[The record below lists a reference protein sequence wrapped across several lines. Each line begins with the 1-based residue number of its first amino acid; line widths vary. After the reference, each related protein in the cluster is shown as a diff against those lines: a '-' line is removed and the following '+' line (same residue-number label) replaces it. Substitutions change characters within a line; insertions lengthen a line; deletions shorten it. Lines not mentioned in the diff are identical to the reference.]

1 MNLFKS
7 TFIRGLQCEKSLY
20 LYKHHYNLKDTT
32 PTSLQAVFDQGTNIG
47 LLAQKLFPSC
57 IFTKK
62 FENFDFESCNNIFT
76 PEIKSIMLATNVLKS
91 SKNKKEV
98 KNDLLS
104 MMAPPIIQSCSTISF
119 FNDLLALDDIQ
130 FSFLKNT

>member
-57 IFTKK
+57 IFTEK

-119 FNDLLALDDIQ
+119 FNDPLTLDDIQ
-130 FSFLKNT
+130 FSFL

>member
-57 IFTKK
+57 VFTKK

-76 PEIKSIMLATNVLKS
+76 PEIESICWRVR
-91 SKNKKEV
+91 
-98 KNDLLS
+98 
-104 MMAPPIIQSCSTISF
+104 
-119 FNDLLALDDIQ
+119 
-130 FSFLKNT
+130 FLKLVKKDKRSKMTSCL

>member
-20 LYKHHYNLKDTT
+20 FYKHHYNLKDTT

-57 IFTKK
+57 IFTEK

-104 MMAPPIIQSCSTISF
+104 MMAPPILQSCSTT
-119 FNDLLALDDIQ
+119 Q
-130 FSFLKNT
+130 FSISSHCS

>member
-57 IFTKK
+57 IFTEK

-104 MMAPPIIQSCSTISF
+104 MMAPPILQSCSTT
-119 FNDLLALDDIQ
+119 Q
-130 FSFLKNT
+130 FSISSHCS